1 MNRFVRARMRAAV
14 LVHVVILLGGLV
26 LLLLANSHT
35 PAILSP
41 VGYRADSSSHHEP
54 NAQSQS
60 LDGSVFERNASSDVS
75 GASWQIEAMDKS
87 ARAVCV
93 GSDVTRGE
101 IEDLLCIPKP
111 NYDDSFKNPC
121 WWEMVTTATQNPN
134 DTTAAPT
141 RLLQCLPYFHILCCS
156 KSGTTNLF
164 HRLRLHPQILPNNG
178 YLGGKELLFWAWA
191 KNGYLGRWDKGTPA
205 PFTKYIKRFNTVA
218 RFLETSAEEKKNFQY
233 ITYMWD
239 LRGWPLLPQNRGLRE
254 PAVLTPHLMKHVYRN
269 PKFIVLMREPVERLY
284 TAYIFFHPD
293 RNPHSFHRDVT
304 TAIAMMDSCLATA
317 ASRRECYFNASVVDY
332 LPVDLHYNCYVVSLK
347 EWLVVFPRKHFL
359 FMRTEDYSNN
369 IKSSLLKVFDFLN
382 I

>member
-101 IEDLLCIPKP
+101 IEDLLCI
-111 NYDDSFKNPC
+111 
-121 WWEMVTTATQNPN
+121 
-134 DTTAAPT
+134 
-141 RLLQCLPYFHILCCS
+141 CLPYFHILCCS

-233 ITYMWD
+233 ITY
-239 LRGWPLLPQNRGLRE
+239 RYYYYYYYY
-254 PAVLTPHLMKHVYRN
+254 YR
-269 PKFIVLMREPVERLY
+269 R
-284 TAYIFFHPD
+284 
-293 RNPHSFHRDVT
+293 
-304 TAIAMMDSCLATA
+304 
-317 ASRRECYFNASVVDY
+317 
-332 LPVDLHYNCYVVSLK
+332 PVDLHYNCYVVSLK

-382 I
+382 IQAPSRSVMQQMLKVPVTYHTHHKDIAGPMLPETRRLLQNYMRPCNAELADLLQDDRFLWNGRV